1 MRHSGS
7 YPEWEGEMKNRG
19 VEGRRVE
26 DVDVHNEVIV
36 VAAAKHGRV
45 TQLRNH
51 GSAALHFTV
60 LRSMGEAVVVLGG
73 WGRGDAGSTASRKFP
88 EA

>member
-1 MRHSGS
+1 M
-7 YPEWEGEMKNRG
+7 
-19 VEGRRVE
+19 E

-60 LRSMGEAVVVLGG
+60 LRSIGEVVVVLGG
-73 WGRGDAGSTASRKFP
+73 WVVGGREGGAGTTASRKFP
-88 EA
+88 

>member
-1 MRHSGS
+1 M
-7 YPEWEGEMKNRG
+7 
-19 VEGRRVE
+19 E

-60 LRSMGEAVVVLGG
+60 LRGMGEVVVVLGG
-73 WGRGDAGSTASRKFP
+73 SGRGGTGTTASRKFP
-88 EA
+88 EASEASAFTKISK